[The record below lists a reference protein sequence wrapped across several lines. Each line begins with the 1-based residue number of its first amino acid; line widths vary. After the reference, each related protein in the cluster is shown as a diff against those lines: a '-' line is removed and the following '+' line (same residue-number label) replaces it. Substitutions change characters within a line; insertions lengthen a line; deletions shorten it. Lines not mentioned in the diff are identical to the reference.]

1 MKKALGILTTLSIL
15 VSALVFMPSASA
27 IGEPYDPSTGNGDVV
42 CSESDGYFSVEEWV
56 IKTSFDCAGAIVI
69 PEGITR
75 ISAIA
80 FNATSASSFV
90 FPSTLRVIEAFA
102 FSSADGVTQIV
113 IPEGVTSIGESALS
127 DMTALTSLSIPASVT
142 SLGTDAFANA
152 TALTRFSYCGSL
164 TDDQLRT
171 AGLRVDSPMS
181 PQTYS
186 CATAPAAPTDLT
198 VSVGTT
204 FAQVSFA
211 APTNDGG
218 QSITRYRAV
227 ANPGAISADL
237 TGATVGGT
245 ITLTGLTPGTSYTFT
260 VTAFNIMGE
269 SQAGTIR
276 ALTNGACSSGGT
288 FYISD
293 GYVTRSDSTCAGIV
307 QIPNGVTAITSNAF
321 KDRLGISSVIIPDSV
336 TSIGQGAFENNYNMT
351 SLSIGNGVTSISPN
365 AFKNV
370 VRLGSVQFGIRVVSI
385 GNSAFYNANSLT
397 SLTIPDSVT
406 TISDLAFYNSNA
418 LTSISFGSSVTSIGS
433 QAFIYAPLISLT
445 IPSGLTTLG
454 SDSFSYLPQTL
465 TRFTYCGS
473 LLSEAILTASGVTEF
488 GRTKACTSLT
498 SPAPPIIGTA
508 TATGPTTATVSFTQ
522 PVSNGGSEIL
532 SYTARSTPGSI
543 RATITQAGSGTIS
556 FTGLTAGTSYT
567 FTVEAV
573 NGRGTSR
580 SSGVSN
586 SIRTAEAPVAAPVY
600 VAPTPVPYLKT
611 LTSPKL
617 NLKEG
622 KLVCTPGT
630 YNSGYTLDGVI
641 QGSPTA
647 IFSPSGYT
655 YNLLFNNVVQTPLA
669 ITSAIAVASWDPE
682 KIPAGTIA
690 SCSVTVTFAGVSNT
704 NTSMENSSSLNEAL
718 STQTKTI
725 SSANST
731 YAASISANLK
741 AYKEAPVNNRLKWR
755 SDIEK
760 NRTEYYAERD
770 RIKSL
775 PPTRATRTLSSAA
788 LKAYTA
794 NLKKLTADYKASG
807 PAALAAKDGADK
819 AALAARDT
827 TIAKANAAYGTAIE
841 LMGYG
846 VLVP

>member
-1 MKKALGILTTLSIL
+1 
-15 VSALVFMPSASA
+15 
-27 IGEPYDPSTGNGDVV
+27 
-42 CSESDGYFSVEEWV
+42 
-56 IKTSFDCAGAIVI
+56 
-69 PEGITR
+69 
-75 ISAIA
+75 
-80 FNATSASSFV
+80 
-90 FPSTLRVIEAFA
+90 
-102 FSSADGVTQIV
+102 
-113 IPEGVTSIGESALS
+113 
-127 DMTALTSLSIPASVT
+127 MTALTSLSIPASVT

-164 TDDQLRT
+164 TNSDLDN
-171 AGLRVDSPMS
+171 AGLMVNPPMGVRK
-181 PQTYS
+181 TYS
-186 CATAPAAPTDLT
+186 CATAPGAPTNLS
-198 VSVGTT
+198 VSADRTT
-204 FAQVSFA
+204 ATISFT

-218 QSITRYRAV
+218 QSITRYQAV
-227 ANPGAISADL
+227 ANPGAISAGITQAGD
-237 TGATVGGT
+237 GT
-245 ITLTGLTPGTSYTFT
+245 ISLTGLTPGTSYTFT

-293 GYVTRSDSTCAGIV
+293 GSVTRSDSTCAGIV

-690 SCSVTVTFAGVSNT
+690 SCSVTVTFAGVSNS

-788 LKAYTA
+788 LKACTA